1 MRVSSSVVGP
11 SIQLPAASALT
22 GDEIVPVVQG
32 GLTRRSTVAAVAD
45 ARKGTWVAPTL
56 NAPWTNFGDVF
67 AAAGYRKDGNRV
79 QLRGVVKGGAGG
91 TALFVLPTG
100 FRPSAQLIMTTLS
113 DAGAPTRIDVRA
125 NGEVFV
131 GLPPSAQV
139 AWLSLDAVTF
149 CAE

>member
-1 MRVSSSVVGP
+1 MANLKLS
-11 SIQLPAASALT
+11 QLPAASALI

-32 GLTRRSTVAAVAD
+32 GQTRRSTAATLAD
-45 ARKGTWVAPTL
+45 ARKGVWIAPTL

-67 AAAGYRKDGNRV
+67 AAVGYRKDSNRV

-91 TALFVLPTG
+91 TVLFVLPVP
-100 FRPSAQLIMTTLS
+100 FRPSAQLILTTLS
-113 DAGAPTRIDVRA
+113 DVGSPTRIDVRS

-139 AWLSLDAVTF
+139 AWLTLDSITY
-149 CAE
+149 CTDQ

>member
-1 MRVSSSVVGP
+1 MANLKLS
-11 SIQLPAASALT
+11 QLPTANALT

-32 GLTRRSTVAAVAD
+32 GQTRRSTVAAVAD
-45 ARKGTWVAPTL
+45 ARKGAWGVPTL

-67 AAAGYRKDGNRV
+67 APAGYRKDGSRV
-79 QLRGVVKGGAGG
+79 QLRGVIKGGTGG
-91 TALFVLPTG
+91 TVVFVLPVA

-113 DAGAPTRIDVRA
+113 DAGAPTRIDIRA

-139 AWLSLDAVTF
+139 AWLALDAISF
-149 CAE
+149 CSE

>member
-1 MRVSSSVVGP
+1 MTNLKLS
-11 SIQLPAASALT
+11 QLPAASALT

-32 GLTRRSTVAAVAD
+32 GQTRRSTAAAVAD
-45 ARKGTWVAPTL
+45 ARKGAWIAPTL

-67 AAAGYRKDGNRV
+67 AAVGYRKDGNRV

-91 TALFVLPTG
+91 TVLFVLPAPL
-100 FRPSAQLIMTTLS
+100 RPSAQLIMTTLS
-113 DAGAPTRIDVRA
+113 DAGAPTRIDVRT

-139 AWLSLDAVTF
+139 AWLALDSMSYCTDT
-149 CAE
+149 